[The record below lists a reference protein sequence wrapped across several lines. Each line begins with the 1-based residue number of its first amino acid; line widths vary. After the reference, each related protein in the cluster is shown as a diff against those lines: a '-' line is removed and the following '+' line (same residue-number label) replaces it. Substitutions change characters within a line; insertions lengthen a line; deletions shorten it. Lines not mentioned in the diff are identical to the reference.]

1 MKEQLRFEVG
11 EGHGGERIDV
21 FLTEASEFSRS
32 YFRKLIKDNCVS
44 VNGKRVKKPSH
55 PVKSFDE
62 VVITIPDAGPMTLE
76 AENVPL
82 HIYLEDEYLI
92 VVEKPAHMVT
102 HPTLTRKTG
111 TLVNALLAHFHG
123 GLSDSGGTLRPGIVH
138 RLDENT
144 SGIIIVAKTNI
155 AHAKLADLFRERK
168 VHKTYTALVT
178 GKLTPLKGSIEA
190 PIMRSSDTTRMMVS
204 GNKRARPALT
214 HYEVTEYPANAYT
227 LAQVN
232 IVTGRTHQIRVH
244 FLAINHPV
252 VGDKKYGYPK
262 TNEEFSERF
271 GLDRQFLH
279 ASKLSFTHPFTGEKL
294 QFESP
299 LPPELQKVLEGL
311 K

>member
-11 EGHGGERIDV
+11 ENQSGKRIDI
-21 FLTEASEFSRS
+21 FLTGVSEFSRS

-44 VNGKRVKKPSH
+44 VNGKRIKKPSH
-55 PVKSFDE
+55 PVRSFDE
-62 VVITIPDAGPMTLE
+62 VVIAIPDNEPSALE
-76 AENVPL
+76 AKGAPL
-82 HIYLEDEYLI
+82 HIYFEDEYLI

-102 HPTLTRKTG
+102 HPTPTRKKG
-111 TLVNALLAHFHG
+111 TLVNALLAHFHE
-123 GLSDSGGTLRPGIVH
+123 GLSDAGGTLRPGIVH
-138 RLDENT
+138 RLDEDT
-144 SGIIIVAKTNI
+144 SGIIIVAKTNV
-155 AHAKLADLFRERK
+155 AHAKLSDLFRERK

-204 GNKRARPALT
+204 GSKRARPALT
-214 HYEVTEYPANAYT
+214 HYEVVEYPANAYT

-244 FLAINHPV
+244 FLAISHPV

-279 ASKLSFTHPFTGEKL
+279 ASKLSFTHPFTGEEL
-294 QFESP
+294 HFESP
-299 LPPELQKVLEGL
+299 LPPDLSKVLEGL